1 MDKITSTSNAKVKY
15 VEKLNSKAK
24 FRLEEN
30 VFVVE
35 GERMLREADPAF
47 IREIFVSESFKG
59 KDTIA
64 SIFKDNRITEVSDNV
79 FKSMSDTKSPQ
90 GVLGIVERKKY
101 SLFDM
106 LKGEKTLLLML
117 EDIQDPGNLGT
128 MIRTGEGAGVTG
140 IIMSKNTVDLYSP
153 KTVRST
159 MGSLFRV
166 PVMSVEDFSLAID
179 EVKKAGVKL
188 YAAHLLG
195 EKYYDEM
202 SYDAA
207 CGFLI
212 GNEGNGLS
220 DEIAKKSD
228 RYIKIPMEGKVESLN
243 AAIAAT
249 LLMYEVHRQR
259 K

>member
-47 IREIFVSESFKG
+47 VREIFVSESFKG

-159 MGSLFRV
+159 MGS
-166 PVMSVEDFSLAID
+166 P
-179 EVKKAGVKL
+179 
-188 YAAHLLG
+188 LG
-195 EKYYDEM
+195 
-202 SYDAA
+202 
-207 CGFLI
+207 CL
-212 GNEGNGLS
+212 
-220 DEIAKKSD
+220 
-228 RYIKIPMEGKVESLN
+228 
-243 AAIAAT
+243 
-249 LLMYEVHRQR
+249 
-259 K
+259 